1 MMAGRSRRGNGNDGY
16 CDARPQAMLELYYEP
31 CSQICYTHLRM
42 DFRNVLNILMD
53 ALERTKSMLSAANRN
68 QAINVRLILYR
79 VISLWCSTLQEGSH
93 CEIISETLVKE
104 ILVDLVPRNETLLSC
119 RDESNL
125 KNKCSSKTIFS
136 MLEVHFD
143 NNMLRAQ
150 AHFCLQQLLLSSGHL
165 LKKQILKDVHNALLG
180 ICIIIHSEPTTKE
193 SLRNIWNCRSEVY
206 KTFAFLLKLR
216 NYECPTP
223 LEIIMNLLNESR
235 SFVNSNELRK
245 SHNIYA
251 PEHVVHPDK
260 TGIQFKQGV
269 DNFKFCHTNICDS
282 ENSKCLSLKD
292 IAQSNIDD
300 GKVTANENNLQNAN
314 KTNLN
319 EISTKIVN
327 NNAYEKHIIV
337 LDKKSLN
344 RDIYFKV
351 ENGNSPKEI
360 TTKDLL
366 KKYNEMPSSYL
377 SFKND
382 SLADF
387 DNKNCNGSYI
397 NPGLA
402 STYCSVEQCVNLF
415 PTDKGT
421 SDDAKMI
428 ADLEAIFVCELK

>member
-1 MMAGRSRRGNGNDGY
+1 MHIKL
-16 CDARPQAMLELYYEP
+16 LELLEILIE
-31 CSQICYTHLRM
+31 ICYTHLRM
-42 DFRNVLNILMD
+42 DFRIVLNIIMD
-53 ALERTKSMLSAANRN
+53 ALERTKSTLPDANRN

-104 ILVDLVPRNETLLSC
+104 ILDDLVPRKETLLSC

-125 KNKCSSKTIFS
+125 KNKCSAKNIYS
-136 MLEVHFD
+136 MLDVHFD

-193 SLRNIWNCRSEVY
+193 SLRNIWSCRSEVY
-206 KTFAFLLKLR
+206 KTFGFLLKLR
-216 NYECPTP
+216 NYGCPTP

-235 SFVNSNELRK
+235 SFVNSNELRQ
-245 SHNIYA
+245 SYNVYA
-251 PEHVVHPDK
+251 PEHMVHPDK

-282 ENSKCLSLKD
+282 ENSKCLSLID
-292 IAQSNIDD
+292 IAQSKIDD
-300 GKVTANENNLQNAN
+300 SKVTANENNLQNAN
-314 KTNLN
+314 NVDNSQFSKSHHLN
-319 EISTKIVN
+319 EISTKIVS
-327 NNAYEKHIIV
+327 NNAYEKHIIG
-337 LDKKSLN
+337 LDRKSLS
-344 RDIYFKV
+344 RDKYFKI
-351 ENGNSPKEI
+351 ENGNSPKEF
-360 TTKDLL
+360 TEKDLL
-366 KKYNEMPSSYL
+366 KKCNEMTGSY
-377 SFKND
+377 D
-382 SLADF
+382 SLAGF
-387 DNKNCNGSYI
+387 DNKNCNGSDI

-402 STYCSVEQCVNLF
+402 STYCSVEQCVKLF
-415 PTDKGT
+415 PMDKGT